1 MNKGRYNNIRHE
13 GNPFN
18 IDVWYP
24 LVKNIT
30 FKSFFIPFE
39 KIYGEIIYKF
49 YKYKNDI
56 TYNDIKILETLEKKI
71 DFVIQNNECLKKNG
85 AFLRLIDRSPKDGDP
100 YNKEY
105 VLKEYKKIL
114 FDLSEKYKKKY

>member
-1 MNKGRYNNIRHE
+1 MNKDRYNNVRHE

-30 FKSFFIPFE
+30 FKSFFIPLE

-49 YKYKNDI
+49 YKNKNDI
-56 TYNDIKILETLEKKI
+56 TYNDIKILESLEKKI
-71 DFVIQNNECLKKNG
+71 DFVIQNNEYLKKNG
-85 AFLRLIDRSPKDGDP
+85 AFIRLIDRSPKDGDP
-100 YNKEY
+100 YNKEN
-105 VLKEYKKIL
+105 VI
-114 FDLSEKYKKKY
+114 KKY